1 VRRRRALAPLT
12 IPNYRRFYLGQ
23 MFSRCAVWVQTVAEL
38 WLVLRLTGSGTY
50 LGLTTAFQFAPMLV
64 VGLWSGLLADR
75 LPKRRILVAAMVV
88 MVVPAATLFVLT
100 VTGAVQLWM
109 VLGLVLLRG
118 VGHALDHP
126 VRQAFVMEI
135 VGATHV
141 TAAVSLNAAVVASAR
156 LVGPAVGGVLIAA
169 FGVPP
174 CFALS
179 AVLFTAAVLTLAA
192 LDQSALYLTDRVAR
206 APGQLRAGLSYVRST
221 PELLAPLATMALV
234 GTLAFNFPVILP
246 LMAKFS
252 FHAGA
257 GTYGALAGA
266 MGAGAIAGSLLNAAR
281 PSPGMRDLT
290 LLALAFGVL
299 MLALAAAPSLPLA
312 FAALVPLGA
321 ASTVFS
327 ASVNSV
333 LQLASSPLMRGRVMA
348 LYSVLFLGS
357 APVGGPIVGWVS
369 QHAGARAGVLVGA
382 AGTLAAAAGL
392 AAYARRRA
400 AAGEPRLEG
409 AARQAA

>member
-1 VRRRRALAPLT
+1 
-12 IPNYRRFYLGQ
+12 
-23 MFSRCAVWVQTVAEL
+23 
-38 WLVLRLTGSGTY
+38 
-50 LGLTTAFQFAPMLV
+50 
-64 VGLWSGLLADR
+64 
-75 LPKRRILVAAMVV
+75 
-88 MVVPAATLFVLT
+88 
-100 VTGAVQLWM
+100 
-109 VLGLVLLRG
+109 
-118 VGHALDHP
+118 
-126 VRQAFVMEI
+126 VMEI

-156 LVGPAVGGVLIAA
+156 LVGPAVGGALIAA
-169 FGVPP
+169 GGVPP

-179 AVLFTAAVLTLAA
+179 AVLFTAAVLTLAS
-192 LDQSALYLTDRVAR
+192 LDQSALHLTDRLPR
-206 APGQLRAGLSYVRST
+206 GPGQLRAGLSYVRST
-221 PELLAPLATMALV
+221 PELLAPLAAMALV

-281 PSPGMRDLT
+281 PSPVIRDLA
-290 LLALAFGVL
+290 LLALAFGGL

-312 FAALVPLGA
+312 LAALVPLGA

-333 LQLASSPLMRGRVMA
+333 LQLASAPLMRGRVMA

-369 QHAGARAGVLVGA
+369 QHAGARTGVLVGA
-382 AGTLAAAAGL
+382 AATLAAAAGL